1 MGLKMAEDRTRVY
14 LARHGE
20 VVNHGVYN
28 GQQNVDITETGVRQM
43 ERLRELLKDKKLA
56 AVYSSDLIRTQKGA
70 EIIATAHGLVP
81 HHFSQFRE
89 MHFGRWQG
97 ISYMEVIERY
107 PEEFSKWIK
116 NLDSFRIPEGESIAD
131 TRSRVVT
138 KLQELVAK
146 HRGEEIALVCHATV
160 NRILLAEALGLP
172 ASQLLRMEQDYGCLN
187 IIDYL
192 PSWTVVKLLNG

>member
-81 HHFSQFRE
+81 QHFSQLRE

-116 NLDSFRIPEGESIAD
+116 NLDSFRIPEGESISD

-160 NRILLAEALGLP
+160 NRIILAEALGLP